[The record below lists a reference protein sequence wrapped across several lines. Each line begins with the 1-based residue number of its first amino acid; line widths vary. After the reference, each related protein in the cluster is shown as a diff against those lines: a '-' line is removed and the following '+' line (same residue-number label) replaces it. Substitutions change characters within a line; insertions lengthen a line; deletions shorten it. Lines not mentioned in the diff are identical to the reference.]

1 MDTTL
6 TKQMSTE
13 STKVSSRHV
22 PAPPEP
28 LPPTS
33 PSLRDGMP
41 HVFIFPPEEE
51 QVIHPPW
58 CCFNASEHYIPDYD
72 EDDDDPSDQYI
83 DVVLDFIHEAEE
95 VFNTTPAV
103 QMPLV
108 DDTQGEVVLPRK
120 GEKRTSSVLS
130 FINYRND
137 GECGVTE
144 LPEDIVEVVK
154 VRRNEGKVDT
164 STAIINPAM
173 KRTRTIKLP
182 FQKAFRSIKNVGR
195 SSSGRKP
202 HSKDIWSFSKSSPNV
217 PAKGARAQ
225 QQEKIQP
232 PPTVPPRAPS
242 PLLTRQA
249 SRRLSQLFT
258 RNNHSNVT
266 LPLAVLSEPEP
277 TPGLARP
284 PERPPSLVISTEQSS
299 SLPYLRNTDTSLSI
313 DDLILLATPPKAN
326 VPQTDSPTSRSLSS
340 SSKRSSQRV
349 SVIDLHRLF
358 TFSIPGEDQ
367 HSITG
372 LRPSR
377 DTAPSL
383 PSLLVSNDA
392 TSTTTSGTSSTASSY
407 NYAPHNFSPTL
418 ESNRNSNG
426 RSKNQW
432 GASEVHHR
440 WSSDGVPS
448 DIDGEM
454 RLDSLHFDSLSFD
467 PENFD
472 LSRRMDER

>member
-1 MDTTL
+1 MSAEL
-6 TKQMSTE
+6 TR
-13 STKVSSRHV
+13 VSSRHV
-22 PAPPEP
+22 PALPEP
-28 LPPTS
+28 PSPTS
-33 PSLRDGMP
+33 PSLRERMP

-58 CCFNASEHYIPDYD
+58 CCFNASEHSIPDYD

-83 DVVLDFIHEAEE
+83 DVALDFIHEAEE
-95 VFNTTPAV
+95 VSNTTPAV
-103 QMPLV
+103 QMPVV

-137 GECGVTE
+137 GECGVRE

-173 KRTRTIKLP
+173 KRTKTIKLP
-182 FQKAFRSIKNVGR
+182 FQKALRSIKNVGR
-195 SSSGRKP
+195 SSSSRKP
-202 HSKDIWSFSKSSPNV
+202 HSKDIWSSSKSTPNV
-217 PAKGARAQ
+217 PTKGARAQ
-225 QQEKIQP
+225 QQEEIQP
-232 PPTVPPRAPS
+232 PPTVPPRVSS

-277 TPGLARP
+277 VPDLAP
-284 PERPPSLVISTEQSS
+284 PPDRPPSLVISTAQSS
-299 SLPYLRNTDTSLSI
+299 SLPYLRNTDTSPSI
-313 DDLILLATPPKAN
+313 NDLVILATPSKAN
-326 VPQTDSPTSRSLSS
+326 VPQADSSTSRSLSS
-340 SSKRSSQRV
+340 SSKRSSQRF
-349 SVIDLHRLF
+349 SVMDLHRLF
-358 TFSIPGEDQ
+358 TFSSIPGEDQ
-367 HSITG
+367 NSITS
-372 LRPSR
+372 LRLSH

-407 NYAPHNFSPTL
+407 NAPHNFSPTL
-418 ESNRNSNG
+418 ESNRNSNS
-426 RSKNQW
+426 RSKNHW
-432 GASEVHHR
+432 GTSEVQHR
-440 WSSDGVPS
+440 WSGDDPAGVPS
-448 DIDGEM
+448 DIGGEM

-472 LSRRMDER
+472 LSLRMDEGRKS